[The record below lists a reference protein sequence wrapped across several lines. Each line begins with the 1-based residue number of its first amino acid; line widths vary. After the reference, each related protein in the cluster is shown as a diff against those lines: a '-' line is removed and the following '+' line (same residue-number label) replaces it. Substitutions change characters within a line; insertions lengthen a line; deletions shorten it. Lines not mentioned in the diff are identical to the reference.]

1 MPGGPMRWDEL
12 QPGFARIGERLDS
25 IEAQLVIV
33 SEKLGVPFSPINSG
47 VPAEVVELARA
58 GKTIEAITKYRE
70 LTNASAPDAR
80 AVVMAL

>member
-1 MPGGPMRWDEL
+1 MPGGQLRWDEL
-12 QPGFARIGERLDS
+12 QPVFARIGERLDS
-25 IEAQLVIV
+25 IEAQLVTV
-33 SEKLGVPFSPINSG
+33 SEKLGVPFTPINSG